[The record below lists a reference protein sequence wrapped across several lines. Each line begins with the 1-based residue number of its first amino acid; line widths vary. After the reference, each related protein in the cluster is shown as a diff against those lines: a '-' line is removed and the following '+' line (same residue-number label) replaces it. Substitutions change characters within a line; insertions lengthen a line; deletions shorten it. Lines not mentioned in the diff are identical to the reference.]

1 MRGAKMLATH
11 GPPPTSCWS
20 IRSRFARVRSATSGL
35 GTPTTTPGLAY
46 GREPFDTGDQSQ
58 WDHPLGARFEE
69 PDAVCVFDDVLIPW
83 ERVFLYNDVKMG
95 NALFAQASIRN
106 HTGHQTAVR
115 GLAKCQLMTG
125 IAIARTRT
133 VKSDMFLHVQEQPE
147 NCWAICSSSRPRS

>member
-1 MRGAKMLATH
+1 
-11 GPPPTSCWS
+11 
-20 IRSRFARVRSATSGL
+20 VRSATSGL